1 MGQQDNTNI
10 IQFLRSLS
18 EKNYSEANKY
28 LQASLE
34 SKLKDRIK
42 KANNKLEF

>member
-1 MGQQDNTNI
+1 MSNQDNTNI
-10 IQFLRSLS
+10 IQFLRRLS

-34 SKLKDRIK
+34 GKLKDRIK
-42 KANNKLEF
+42 KANSKLEF